1 MAMKNNGD
9 CVKLLF
15 SCANKVE
22 GCNSSLTSCH
32 NLVLLNVW
40 LALLVGSEKKSHW
53 HPNEVQNPF
62 SGQNEADLCSEVCW

>member
-32 NLVLLNVW
+32 NLVLLNV
-40 LALLVGSEKKSHW
+40 
-53 HPNEVQNPF
+53 
-62 SGQNEADLCSEVCW
+62 